1 MMKKWMIDRPI
12 NWMSE
17 VGKKEGIRGFYLI
30 IDAKKNIARIEVPS
44 DIYGDDSLLYEE
56 EIPLDAETFTARY
69 EDGTPVHIDDGELI
83 GYQTE

>member
-1 MMKKWMIDRPI
+1 MKKCWMIDKPI

-17 VGKKEGIRGFYLI
+17 EEEKKGIRGFYLI
-30 IDAKKNIARIEVPS
+30 IEAEKNIARIEVPS

-83 GYQTE
+83 GEQTE